1 MMEISFRTDRNGGFG
16 VFDEYNVSN
25 STDTAAPVT
34 KPLIL
39 ALCYQ
44 EISKRSLNIRSN
56 TSMQKPN
63 QTKPNETNNTKLK
76 QTRISSREQSHRQ
89 FAVTRYT
96 KILHIAQRSTTL

>member
-63 QTKPNETNNTKLK
+63 QTERNK
-76 QTRISSREQSHRQ
+76 QH
-89 FAVTRYT
+89 
-96 KILHIAQRSTTL
+96 KAQANAYQ